1 MSSPS
6 SLSELPSGLDLQNR
20 KRPNTDNTTQDNPP
34 NKRLKSTS
42 AIYPASNFPPKF
54 WDNLSKVWLTRRALR
69 ELDRRNGCRRNDAQP
84 PATISAGLISAS
96 SPNIARFAR
105 RGGPDLSHL
114 RGCPEPRHTAQM
126 NPYLYS
132 EISRQST
139 KSKKVKRSSAYDKGF
154 EQDLIDHSI
163 YPQGFRYSDHVD
175 LIPEPS
181 NLEDIYEAL
190 AAPRESL
197 SPTRISH
204 ATFKQF
210 QIDNNYALSESVVV
224 ADILPAVLGNA
235 RIPCARN
242 LHFNNLASLTDGV
255 TVNAVP
261 DLYDGSHPVDI
272 NIAIRQELN
281 KTIVPSS
288 HHHAPATPN
297 FFLEA
302 KSPSNG
308 IDVAKRQA
316 CLDGALGARAMHSLQ
331 NYGEDKP
338 IYDGNAYA
346 FSAIYHSG
354 QLVLYAHHMTGPT
367 ARGGRVKYHMTQ
379 LKGFLLTGDRETFI
393 RGATA
398 VRNMRDYARQQR
410 NMLIQKANARVPP
423 SVRVSVE
430 EHPSEVQRSVE
441 EQPSEVRNGNALHT
455 RVCHW
460 EIKPS
465 SQDSH
470 RNLQQKIAETIVEVY
485 EDSDS
490 STPTHQYNSDES
502 QDPAR
507 LPAATAVND
516 PCIGSVSSLGS
527 NHTTDTKGL
536 KRARQA
542 SSSPTG
548 ERRLSGSRT
557 C

>member
-6 SLSELPSGLDLQNR
+6 SISELPSGLNLQNR
-20 KRPNTDNTTQDNPP
+20 KRPNSDNTTQDNPP

-42 AIYPASNFPPKF
+42 AVYPASNFPPKF

-69 ELDRRNGCRRNDAQP
+69 ELDRRNDCRRNDAQP
-84 PATISAGLISAS
+84 PATVSADLISAS
-96 SPNIARFAR
+96 SPNLARFAR

-114 RGCPEPRHTAQM
+114 RGRPEPRHTAQM
-126 NPYLYS
+126 NPILYS
-132 EISRQST
+132 ETSRQST

-154 EQDLIDHSI
+154 EQNLIDHSI
-163 YPQGFRYSDHVD
+163 YPKGFRYSDHGD
-175 LIPEPS
+175 SMPKPN
-181 NLEDIYEAL
+181 NLEAIHEAL
-190 AAPRESL
+190 AAPRASL
-197 SPTRISH
+197 SLTRVSH
-204 ATFKQF
+204 ATFEHFAIQN
-210 QIDNNYALSESVVV
+210 DSALSESVVV
-224 ADILPAVLGNA
+224 ADILPTVLGNA

-242 LHFNNLASLTDGV
+242 LHFTNLDSLTDGT

-272 NIAIRQELN
+272 NIAIRQELS
-281 KTIVPSS
+281 KTIIPTS
-288 HHHAPATPN
+288 HDHAPAAPN

-302 KSPSNG
+302 KPPSDG

-346 FSAIYHSG
+346 YSSIYHSG

-398 VRNMRDYARQQR
+398 VRNARDYARKQR

-423 SVRVSVE
+423 SARVSVE

-441 EQPSEVRNGNALHT
+441 EQSSEVRNGNSLHT
-455 RVCHW
+455 R
-460 EIKPS
+460 
-465 SQDSH
+465 
-470 RNLQQKIAETIVEVY
+470 KIAETIVEVY

-502 QDPAR
+502 QYPAR

-516 PCIGSVSSLGS
+516 PVPDKHLAPPREGAAYQGADRVES
-527 NHTTDTKGL
+527 TRT
-536 KRARQA
+536 
-542 SSSPTG
+542 
-548 ERRLSGSRT
+548 ERPEL
-557 C
+557 

>member
-1 MSSPS
+1 
-6 SLSELPSGLDLQNR
+6 
-20 KRPNTDNTTQDNPP
+20 
-34 NKRLKSTS
+34 
-42 AIYPASNFPPKF
+42 
-54 WDNLSKVWLTRRALR
+54 
-69 ELDRRNGCRRNDAQP
+69 
-84 PATISAGLISAS
+84 
-96 SPNIARFAR
+96 
-105 RGGPDLSHL
+105 
-114 RGCPEPRHTAQM
+114 M
-126 NPYLYS
+126 NPILYS
-132 EISRQST
+132 ETSRQST

-154 EQDLIDHSI
+154 EQNLIDHSI

-190 AAPRESL
+190 AAPRASL

-204 ATFKQF
+204 TTFKQF
-210 QIDNNYALSESVVV
+210 QIDNDSALSESVVV

-242 LHFNNLASLTDGV
+242 LHFNNLDSLTDGA

-272 NIAIRQELN
+272 NIAVRQELN
-281 KTIVPSS
+281 KTIVPTS
-288 HHHAPATPN
+288 HDHAPAAPN

-302 KSPSNG
+302 KPPSDG

-346 FSAIYHSG
+346 YSSIYHSG

-367 ARGGRVKYHMTQ
+367 ARGGCVKYHMTQ

-398 VRNMRDYARQQR
+398 VRNARDYARKQR

-423 SVRVSVE
+423 SARVSVE

-441 EQPSEVRNGNALHT
+441 EQSSE
-455 RVCHW
+455 
-460 EIKPS
+460 
-465 SQDSH
+465 
-470 RNLQQKIAETIVEVY
+470 KIAETIVEVY

-502 QDPAR
+502 QYPAR

-516 PCIGSVSSLGS
+516 PAAFCYAKSGISNVSVSSINVVTLTLDDVQVWVQS
-527 NHTTDTKGL
+527 TTSRSVIGNLANPLEHQPAPITL
-536 KRARQA
+536 HRALRHSA
-542 SSSPTG
+542 PAT
-548 ERRLSGSRT
+548 RT
-557 C
+557 STT